1 MKRNAILTS
10 AVLIALGCSGAASAQ
25 DTASQCATRAAQ
37 LKTQVEGS
45 QQLADPDRA
54 KLEDSLSEAATA
66 DVARCDQIVARVERE
81 LGTARGDETAPGATD
96 DDAYSSSRGE
106 PSTEASAADSTL
118 NSGYEEGHASAA
130 QSMPDHPGAAANQ
143 ADPASNSMADKGY
156 ASPNSTIRGNQDQSP
171 TAGEE
176 AANELGGDDEP
187 SMADKGY
194 ASPDSTIRGN
204 KDQSPTAGEEAAN
217 ELGGDTEAQSQT
229 SSDTTSTR
237 PQTPDT
243 HSSAY
248 GNSVSS
254 EGTTGADS
262 STSSTSSSAGANG
275 KSLEGMTAEDLVNK
289 RVKTAD
295 GEDVGEIDSIVTD
308 KSSQDRGYAVIGVGG
323 VLGVGEKKV
332 LVDLDQLHLT
342 ADGDVRTSASSER
355 DFDSYPTYD
364 EKNFDKYEGDIS
376 RLL

>member
-1 MKRNAILTS
+1 MKRNAILTG
-10 AVLIALGCSGAASAQ
+10 AVLMALGCAGAVAAQ
-25 DTASQCATRAAQ
+25 DTMGQCADKAAR
-37 LKTQVEGS
+37 LKTQLEGS

-66 DVARCDQIVARVERE
+66 DAARCDQIVARVERE
-81 LGTARGDETAPGATD
+81 LGATRGDETVPGASD
-96 DDAYSSSRGE
+96 DNGYSAARE
-106 PSTEASAADSTL
+106 QPSTESSAADTTL
-118 NSGYEEGHASAA
+118 NSGYEEGHAAAA

-143 ADPASNSMADKGY
+143 TDPASSAMADKGY
-156 ASPNSTIRGNQDQSP
+156 ASPDSTIAANEDQSP

-176 AANELGGDDEP
+176 AANELGGNTQSQTP
-187 SMADKGY
+187 S
-194 ASPDSTIRGN
+194 
-204 KDQSPTAGEEAAN
+204 
-217 ELGGDTEAQSQT
+217 DTTSAQSQT
-229 SSDTTSTR
+229 SSGTASSDDYGTSGSATSNATGAGSATSATST
-237 PQTPDT
+237 
-243 HSSAY
+243 A
-248 GNSVSS
+248 
-254 EGTTGADS
+254 GTQS
-262 STSSTSSSAGANG
+262 NG
-275 KSLEGMTAEDLVNK
+275 KSLEGMTADDLVNK

-308 KSSQDRGYAVIGVGG
+308 KSQDRGYAVVGVGG

-364 EKNFDKYEGDIS
+364 EKKFDKYDGDIS